1 MLSRR
6 EILKSEL
13 ELSSLLVAAFTAGE
27 KLGQENAKEIY
38 WTTYPKEE
46 VESAAHK
53 YAEAILSEERKRYTM
68 TDFPPD
74 HPCHMTAEDHKRVIQ
89 KHLGNGQALASSPGS
104 PITDTQRLDWLLE
117 NQRGSFEITENVT
130 GNPEGVYIDTTREA
144 IDREITCS
152 PDNCAG
158 SGDCVQ
164 CCPDCDSLRSYGYD
178 DGPCDRHK
186 HQTPNP
192 NTKTKW
198 KTH

>member
-89 KHLGNGQALASSPGS
+89 KHLGNGQALASSP
-104 PITDTQRLDWLLE
+104 
-117 NQRGSFEITENVT
+117 
-130 GNPEGVYIDTTREA
+130 
-144 IDREITCS
+144 CS

-186 HQTPNP
+186 HQTPN
-192 NTKTKW
+192 TKP
-198 KTH
+198 